1 MINAPRL
8 LADLTQWLRRLEDD
22 LRARIAELA
31 PLQAA
36 LQAEWAAAREA
47 QRTAETVETWAGQ
60 VITQAGVHWLLS
72 GVFLRFIE
80 DNQLVDRPWL
90 GGPPASADNSGR
102 LALAQDQ
109 HQAYFRAHPLHSD
122 RDYLLAAFTQAG
134 RLPGLQ
140 TLSTPPTTRSFAYR
154 SAATPQ
160 WRCAS
165 SGSRST
171 PTPASWSTTLP
182 TPAGTPAFWAT
193 CTRT

>member
-47 QRTAETVETWAGQ
+47 QRTAETVETWAEQ

-90 GGPPASADNSGR
+90 GGPPATADNSGR

-109 HQAYFRAHPLHSD
+109 HQAYFRAHPLD
-122 RDYLLAAFTQAG
+122 RK
-134 RLPGLQ
+134 
-140 TLSTPPTTRSFAYR
+140 SVV
-154 SAATPQ
+154 
-160 WRCAS
+160 
-165 SGSRST
+165 
-171 PTPASWSTTLP
+171 
-182 TPAGTPAFWAT
+182 
-193 CTRT
+193 